1 LEKSLRR
8 IHTGGQNS
16 NMENGVRVQMDEF
29 SLVVIK
35 ESAEENCR
43 KGGQICVGRRKRTPQ
58 SPLYW
63 VQVCLPQRQDAIV
76 GWCSPGE

>member
-35 ESAEENCR
+35 ESAEEIAGREAKSALEEGREHHNLHCTGCR
-43 KGGQICVGRRKRTPQ
+43 NVFPSGRM
-58 SPLYW
+58 PL
-63 VQVCLPQRQDAIV
+63 
-76 GWCSPGE
+76 